1 MFTREFFADTFFAS
15 RYFAKS
21 GSIGTATTFAVNG
34 IYRGGCVL
42 QLFTAETPTITVN
55 LLDQDGVAVDVS
67 NFVFS
72 LIFESGTT
80 EVTLSSS
87 DVAKGTSSFSF
98 IVPAA
103 LTTASRLWL
112 WSARNTEDGGVII
125 RNGICEVTY
134 SPQ

>member
-21 GSIGTATTFAVNG
+21 GSIGTATTVAVSG

-42 QLFTAETPTITVN
+42 QLFTAETPRVTVS
-55 LLDQDGVAVDVS
+55 LLDQDGLAVDVN
-67 NFVFS
+67 NFVFA
-72 LIFESGTT
+72 LIFESGSS
-80 EVTLSSS
+80 EVTISNSDVTKGSSS
-87 DVAKGTSSFSF
+87 FAFT
-98 IVPAA
+98 VPAA

-112 WSARNTEDGGVII
+112 WSARNTQDGGVII